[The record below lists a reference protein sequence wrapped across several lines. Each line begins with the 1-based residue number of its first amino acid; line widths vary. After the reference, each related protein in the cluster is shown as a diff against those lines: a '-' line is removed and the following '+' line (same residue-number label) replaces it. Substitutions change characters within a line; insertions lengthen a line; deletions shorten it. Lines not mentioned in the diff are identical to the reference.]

1 MAQQKPND
9 RSTKMIADPNSS
21 YARTNTYSVRATKFY
36 QKTVDGKEFVAIC
49 RYVECTGS
57 SMQALVLF
65 KKLYPEHRKKE
76 IETFVAKA
84 TKYLEDTQYPNGGW

>member
-1 MAQQKPND
+1 MLGLIH
-9 RSTKMIADPNSS
+9 IAG
-21 YARTNTYSVRATKFY
+21 YAKFY
-36 QKTVDGKEFVAIC
+36 QKTVDRWKRVLAIC